1 MKSWTKEKESRRSE
15 GDMEFDH
22 TEEMLEVEI
31 SRCNEQAKENSLT
44 SMYWQLNKDV
54 RKSATKDKKELFNTL
69 AMECTK
75 CSRAAKHEKPI

>member
-1 MKSWTKEKESRRSE
+1 
-15 GDMEFDH
+15 MEFDH

-31 SRCNEQAKENSLT
+31 SRCSEQAKENSLT

-54 RKSATKDKKELFNTL
+54 RKSATKDKKEFFNTP

-75 CSRAAKHEKPI
+75 CSRAAKHEKPK

>member
-1 MKSWTKEKESRRSE
+1 
-15 GDMEFDH
+15 MEFDH

-54 RKSATKDKKELFNTL
+54 RKSATKDKKEFFNTL
-69 AMECTK
+69 AMECAAGQRIMK
-75 CSRAAKHEKPI
+75 SLYDRPRPRSRKGK